1 MRMAYHIGWSL
12 IKHTRKLTISHIELY
27 KTVTRR
33 QSHLG
38 NIDRIPS
45 GHDYSP
51 IVRIVLDFVDT
62 LAQLIDTLS
71 GIVRV
76 HVDVLSTEVTP
87 LESVYGSQVALFSL
101 RESIGVQELAW
112 RVAVPDFNPL
122 LREFFGVC
130 RAPNEPEELFDDAF

>member
-1 MRMAYHIGWSL
+1 M
-12 IKHTRKLTISHIELY
+12 
-27 KTVTRR
+27 TRR
-33 QSHLG
+33 QSHFR

-51 IVRIVLDFVDT
+51 IIRIVLYLVDT

-71 GIVRV
+71 GVVGV

-87 LESVYGSQVALFSL
+87 LEPIDGSQVALFSL
-101 RESIGVQELAW
+101 RESVRVQELAW
-112 RVAVPDFNPL
+112 RVAVPDFNAL
-122 LREFFGVC
+122 LRELFGVC